1 MVYGTSVVLNKLM
14 ALLIVPIYARVL
26 TTEELGIYDIAFT
39 FATLLN
45 LIGSLEI
52 LQGVS
57 RYWPE
62 QPNWYAK
69 RLLTSTGFWFVIG
82 TNIFLSIFFIT
93 TSLLFVNASNY
104 NDLNIE
110 TVINIILY
118 GLFYSVY
125 SYLINQFR
133 WEMRSNEY
141 TLVVVL
147 MTFLNLALLIF
158 FCLFLQQGL
167 HGAIM
172 AQTLSYMIAGLV
184 ALFWLRRTFLFSF
197 DMKLLNLMLKFS
209 FPLVFSSLSIF
220 FIAYAN
226 RFSLAYYTDLEEI
239 GKLAVIMKI
248 AGLLSLLYSGIQ
260 IALTPIIYNNY
271 QKPSAPKDISNFFT
285 WFCAVSALSLCA
297 ITFFANELIIVFLGH
312 KYLSVAPLI
321 VYAAIGLLLS
331 QMYIFAPG
339 LPLAKKSSQQMF
351 TTLASG
357 ILGIILNVFLVKY
370 FLLNGAIIA
379 FMLSNAAFFFI
390 WATWGNKYYPIPWQ
404 WSKIILS
411 IAIAAIAF
419 LCNKIID
426 LNSEVIGIYA
436 QYVIKIFIIY
446 LVYFIYVH
454 IIKSIPTLRILKII
468 LERS

>member
-1 MVYGTSVVLNKLM
+1 MVYGASVVLNKLM

-45 LIGSLEI
+45 LIGGLEI

-69 RLLTSTGFWFVIG
+69 RLLTSTGFWFVVG
-82 TNIFLSIFFIT
+82 TNVFLSIFFIT
-93 TSLLFVNASNY
+93 TSFLFLNASNY
-104 NDLNIE
+104 NGLNIE

-172 AQTLSYMIAGLV
+172 AQTVSYMIAGLV
-184 ALFWLRRTFLFSF
+184 ALVRLRRTFLFSF
-197 DMKLLNLMLKFS
+197 DMKLLNRMLTFS

-248 AGLLSLLYSGIQ
+248 AGLLSLIYSGIQ

-271 QKPSAPKDISNFFT
+271 QKSSAPKDISNFFT
-285 WFCAVSALSLCA
+285 WFCGVSALSLCA
-297 ITFFANELIIVFLGH
+297 ITFFSNELIIIFLGQ
-312 KYLSVAPLI
+312 KYISVAPLVI
-321 VYAAIGLLLS
+321 YAAIGLLLS

-339 LPLAKKSSQQMF
+339 LPLAKKSTQQML
-351 TTLASG
+351 TTIASG
-357 ILGIILNVFLVKY
+357 VLGIILNIILVKH
-370 FLLNGAIIA
+370 FLLSGAVIA
-379 FMLSNAAFFFI
+379 FMLTNASFFFI

-404 WSKIILS
+404 WLKIILS
-411 IAIAAIAF
+411 ISTATLAF
-419 LCNKIID
+419 ICNRIID
-426 LNSEVIGIYA
+426 LNSEAIGLYASYILKVI
-436 QYVIKIFIIY
+436 IISV
-446 LVYFIYVH
+446 VYFIYVYVVR
-454 IIKSIPTLRILKII
+454 SLPTLTKLKII
-468 LERS
+468 MERS